1 MESNEVSMKNSLPDD
16 WRRELTESMESDGFA
31 QLEHFVRD
39 ERAAHRVF
47 PPEDQVFRAFQL
59 TPFDQVRVVILG
71 QDPYH
76 GSGKAN
82 GLCFSVQPGV
92 KHPPSL
98 RNIFKER
105 QADLSLAPPIAGNL
119 DAWAR
124 QGVLLLNTVLTV
136 RESQA
141 NSHQKRGWEQLTDHA
156 IRQIGEHAES
166 SVFVMW
172 GKPAQKKRPLIDSN
186 RHRIIES
193 AHPSPLSAFRGF
205 FDSHPFSLVNRHLA
219 ELGRGEVDWRVDEEL
234 VNA

>member
-1 MESNEVSMKNSLPDD
+1 MKNQLPDD
-16 WRRELTESMESDGFA
+16 WRRELAESIEADWFV
-31 QLEHFVRD
+31 QLDEFVRR
-39 ERAAHRVF
+39 ERTAAVVY
-47 PPEDQVFRAFQL
+47 PPHDQVFRAFQL
-59 TPFDQVRVVILG
+59 TPFSQVRTVILG

-76 GSGKAN
+76 GEGQAN
-82 GLCFSVQPGV
+82 GLCFSVQQGV

-105 QADLSLAPPIAGNL
+105 ETDLSMTPPVAGNL

-141 NSHQKRGWEQLTDHA
+141 NSHQKRGWERLTDDA
-156 IRQIGEHAES
+156 IRRVGEHSEPCI
-166 SVFVMW
+166 FVLW
-172 GKPAQKKRPLIDSN
+172 GKPAQKKRSLIDTS

-205 FDSHPFSLVNRHLA
+205 FDSRPFSLVNKHLA
-219 ELGRGEVDWRVDEEL
+219 ELGRGSIDWRVDEEYR
-234 VNA
+234 